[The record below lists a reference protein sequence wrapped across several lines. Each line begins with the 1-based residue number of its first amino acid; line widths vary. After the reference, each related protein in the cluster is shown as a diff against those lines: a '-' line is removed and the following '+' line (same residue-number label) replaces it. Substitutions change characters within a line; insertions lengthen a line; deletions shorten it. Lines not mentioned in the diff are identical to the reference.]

1 MINDA
6 AHATKQCH
14 TTIKHAHLPP
24 SSLLTDAIAAT
35 QGVYRRLNT
44 RRDAAVTELIAFPT
58 PSPNS
63 TVSVVTT
70 LSFAMKP
77 ENREV
82 TILQSPKPIGRN
94 TGTRIPDISAR
105 MESDEST
112 AGLNL

>member
-6 AHATKQCH
+6 AHATMQCH
-14 TTIKHAHLPP
+14 MTMKHAHLPP
-24 SSLLTDAIAAT
+24 SSLLTDATAAIH
-35 QGVYRRLNT
+35 GVYKRLNT
-44 RRDAAVTELIAFPT
+44 RRDAAVMGLIAFST

-82 TILQSPKPIGRN
+82 TILQSPNPIGRN